1 MLVSEAAT
9 ASSETGGHRAGRH
22 SHDAA
27 QLSQLAG
34 CRRDSNRD
42 TATHDATHGHQNHD
56 ERVDIVTD
64 EMSQAHGKVVGLVLN
79 GAQPKRKAS

>member
-1 MLVSEAAT
+1 MARVSRKT
-9 ASSETGGHRAGRH
+9 VSLCGFTP
-22 SHDAA
+22 
-27 QLSQLAG
+27 
-34 CRRDSNRD
+34 RDSNRD